1 MTDTATAV
9 AAAPFV
15 AALQPYLTAA
25 ATAFVGGA
33 VTLAAGAIRKWTGL
47 RVSQAN
53 VDAIRAAA
61 QDEAGKAVAAA
72 ADNLATAKIDVGSP
86 IVSAAA
92 DAIAAR
98 LPDVL
103 KSSGVSPGDLDHIIA
118 GEIGRLQ
125 ASMTAVYP
133 PATPKAS

>member
-25 ATAFVGGA
+25 ATAIVGAA

-47 RVSQAN
+47 KVSQAN

-72 ADNLATAKIDVGSP
+72 ADNLATVKIDVGSP
-86 IVSAAA
+86 VVTAAA

-98 LPDVL
+98 LPDLL
-103 KSSGVSPGDLDHIIA
+103 KSSGVSPAALDHMIA

-125 ASMTAVYP
+125 ARMTAV
-133 PATPKAS
+133 